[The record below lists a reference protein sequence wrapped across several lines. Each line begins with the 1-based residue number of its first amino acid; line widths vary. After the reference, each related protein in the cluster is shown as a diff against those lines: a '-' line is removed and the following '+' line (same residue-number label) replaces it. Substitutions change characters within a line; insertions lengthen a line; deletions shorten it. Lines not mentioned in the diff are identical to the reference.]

1 LTERLRRQ
9 RTVIQEKFDK
19 LVQFMDPHSELLDKL
34 VPLRVFAEEVI
45 EEIRAEQTRRRRN
58 EKILDHLRYVDKDGY
73 SNFLRAL
80 NDSCQTHVVNFINGI
95 LNAASSFQ
103 ACTSK
108 ACVRCATKS
117 TNFVAQLYC
126 STKLPV

>member
-1 LTERLRRQ
+1 
-9 RTVIQEKFDK
+9 
-19 LVQFMDPHSELLDKL
+19 MDPHSELLDKL

-58 EKILDHLRYVDKDGY
+58 ETILDHLRYVDKDGY

-80 NDSCQTHVVNFINGI
+80 NDSSQTHVVNFMNGI
-95 LNAASSFQ
+95 YTKCRCSSSFQ